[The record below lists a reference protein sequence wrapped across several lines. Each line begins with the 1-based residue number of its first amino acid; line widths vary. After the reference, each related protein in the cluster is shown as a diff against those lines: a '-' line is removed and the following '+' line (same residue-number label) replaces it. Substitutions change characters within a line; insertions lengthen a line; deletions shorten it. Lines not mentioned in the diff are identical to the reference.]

1 MKDSLKITET
11 ENGFEIQWDPE
22 DPKWSFLN
30 YMSEEEV
37 NLLLKEALEN
47 SLTERE
53 EFISSYHD

>member
-11 ENGFEIQWDPE
+11 ENGFEIQCFPE

-47 SLTERE
+47 SLPERE
-53 EFISSYHD
+53 EFISNYHD